1 MVRLLAPIL
10 PYTSEE
16 VYQFIPGKKEQSV
29 HLDTNPKEITY
40 EDEEEISTLFEKFFH
55 VKDDVFKAL
64 EEARDAKIIG
74 KGLEASVMIHAT
86 GKTKEALE
94 TLKPY
99 LKQLFIVSK
108 VELVEEELPKY
119 DVCEVKIEKF
129 DGVKCERCW
138 NYYDEKEMHEDICDR
153 CYHVLND

>member
-1 MVRLLAPIL
+1 M
-10 PYTSEE
+10 
-16 VYQFIPGKKEQSV
+16 KKIWQS
-29 HLDTNPKEITY
+29 
-40 EDEEEISTLFEKFFH
+40 S
-55 VKDDVFKAL
+55 
-64 EEARDAKIIG
+64 
-74 KGLEASVMIHAT
+74 S
-86 GKTKEALE
+86 
-94 TLKPY
+94 Y